1 MSKNSRLVGHKCEFA
16 ERSLVVD
23 SPRQHRH
30 ICGFPID
37 GIRLHSPAHRSDRAG
52 TRTTEQFQQ
61 RATGLAGHFQQRSYS
76 STGLCEGC
84 PTPGRVNVP
93 DIPHLPAAL
102 VEKKENGEPGTRSV
116 TARRKI
122 QMELCQRPVGQLA
135 TASSSEA
142 ATHCRAP
149 SSRPLCFRP
158 NNSRKGPLPPSA
170 RSMMS

>member
-52 TRTTEQFQQ
+52 TRTAEQFEQ

-102 VEKKENGEPGTRSV
+102 VEKKRKWRARNSVCNGSP
-116 TARRKI
+116 ADLD
-122 QMELCQRPVGQLA
+122 ELCQRPVGQLA

-142 ATHCRAP
+142 ATDCRAP